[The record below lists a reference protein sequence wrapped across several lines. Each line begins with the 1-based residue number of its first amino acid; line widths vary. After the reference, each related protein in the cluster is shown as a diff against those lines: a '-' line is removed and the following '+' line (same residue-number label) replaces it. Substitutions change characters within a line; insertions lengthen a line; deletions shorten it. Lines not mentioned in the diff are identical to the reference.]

1 MKTIST
7 QEREIDESL
16 NSNLTRR
23 PESAV
28 SNDFGD
34 DEENTHANP
43 RVFTSGISADFDR
56 NSATASF
63 SAEINRLS
71 SELNSRISREMDE
84 MMNSVSVQIL
94 RTINGAISN
103 QVLPQIQNAIKDGSG
118 QMTKNGW
125 DVPSERPEVN
135 SEDLRREKVGNDLRS
150 EQTHGRRFN
159 DRSDDRNAYDSMR
172 SGHFSQ
178 NY

>member
-43 RVFTSGISADFDR
+43 RVITSGISAYFDC
-56 NSATASF
+56 NSATANS

-94 RTINGAISN
+94 RAINGAISN
-103 QVLPQIQNAIKDGSG
+103 QVLPQIQNAIKGG
-118 QMTKNGW
+118 
-125 DVPSERPEVN
+125 
-135 SEDLRREKVGNDLRS
+135 
-150 EQTHGRRFN
+150 
-159 DRSDDRNAYDSMR
+159 
-172 SGHFSQ
+172 
-178 NY
+178 